1 MQSALWV
8 LFAIGI
14 AVQAR
19 TSRPQNRERH
29 CDGTCQQGEGD
40 CDWDSECL
48 PGLKCKFD
56 WWFGTDVCT
65 AGPTT
70 KNFTWTD
77 WGEWGECLGDR
88 CGSGEVGM
96 RIRIRDCIPPV
107 DGGFDCPSATDD
119 DQETCDMPQCTWSD
133 WSDWS
138 ECGGADCGQTGSMS
152 RTRDCSPPA
161 DAGYTC
167 PEPNQEEQESCDM
180 PECNCYCPAR

>member
-1 MQSALWV
+1 MNKTLPRAGVFKVPSKAS
-8 LFAIGI
+8 
-14 AVQAR
+14 

-65 AGPTT
+65 AGKGFSHVHRSIRKRELRRHYWLWTGPTT

-107 DGGFDCPSATDD
+107 
-119 DQETCDMPQCTWSD
+119 
-133 WSDWS
+133 S
-138 ECGGADCGQTGSMS
+138 EYRIQTAMRVDLAKVSHFVK
-152 RTRDCSPPA
+152 TKK
-161 DAGYTC
+161 
-167 PEPNQEEQESCDM
+167 
-180 PECNCYCPAR
+180 